1 MKPHD
6 IAGYLEIAVPTVRQ
20 WASEYKEFLSPGA
33 AGGDGRHRD
42 FSDLDLRVLNFVRQE
57 KRKSVP
63 APEIHLALRR
73 LQEDDWESLPFLSER
88 PNVAQVPMVP
98 EAAAH
103 AALDAERRALLREI
117 VLVRELLEKSEAEG
131 KHKDEVIG
139 EQTKEIK
146 ELTKQLAEVETELKL
161 YRSGRL
167 KPE

>member
-1 MKPHD
+1 VKPHD
-6 IAGYLEIAVPTVRQ
+6 VAGYLEIAVPTVRQ
-20 WASEYKEFLSPGA
+20 WASEYKEFLSPNA

-42 FSDLDLRVLNFVRQE
+42 FSDLDLRILNFIRQE

-63 APEIHLALRR
+63 APEIHLALNR
-73 LQEDDWESLPFLSER
+73 LQQENWEGLPYLSER
-88 PNVAQVPMVP
+88 PHVAQVPMVP

-117 VLVRELLEKSEAEG
+117 VLLRELLEKSEIEG
-131 KHKDEVIG
+131 KEKDAVIG

-146 ELTKQLAEVETELKL
+146 ELTRQLAEVETELKL